1 MDIFHVTY
9 LRLLWSV
16 LLLSSF
22 AAAVIVA
29 LLFLCTHLNGVGEST
44 SLGVG
49 EWGSGRWEVG
59 GGTGPGASAAT
70 EGSSDIKQ
78 QQTYPH
84 TCTHR
89 HTHTHTHT
97 VMFNLLSWNAIQSVS
112 QSVS

>member
-1 MDIFHVTY
+1 MLRLIVSQPPLDTRQSALDRCPRPPSMDIFHVTY

-49 EWGSGRWEVG
+49 KWEVELDLEQVL
-59 GGTGPGASAAT
+59 PRRAAAT
-70 EGSSDIKQ
+70 SNSSKPIR
-78 QQTYPH
+78 THAH
-84 TCTHR
+84 TDTPTR
-89 HTHTHTHT
+89 THT
-97 VMFNLLSWNAIQSVS
+97 Q
-112 QSVS
+112 